1 MQREAPSRRPRDPGR
16 RPEKERRMHYLIE
29 HIAPAAATLT
39 PGQDDGAYPDFIAV
53 AMTPAEA
60 EEIVSERVG
69 ERVAFSD
76 GVEGELRGEFG
87 CVRFAPAG

>member
-1 MQREAPSRRPRDPGR
+1 
-16 RPEKERRMHYLIE
+16 MHYLIE
-29 HIAPAAATLT
+29 HIAPPAATLT
-39 PGQDDGAYPDFIAV
+39 PGEDHGPYPEFIAV
-53 AMTPAEA
+53 ATTPAEA

-76 GVEGELRGEFG
+76 GLEGELRGEFG